1 MIYWFIVEGNDC
13 SESGFNSA
21 AYVWLADG
29 LVKVDFVRSFKR
41 CAKKNHATAKF
52 FKLASPVVSDRF
64 QVLESFLPVVY
75 MNE

>member
-1 MIYWFIVEGNDC
+1 MRVDLYDGCMIYWLILVVEGNDY

-41 CAKKNHATAKF
+41 CAKKYHATDKF
-52 FKLASPVVSDRF
+52 FKLASPVSDGF
-64 QVLESFLPVVY
+64 QVLC
-75 MNE
+75 